1 MAAPPW
7 TLLPPVAPAPT
18 PAPTDGAPREERPA
32 VLVIEPSTV
41 TSPQPST
48 LTANAPSEGAPS
60 RTDDDQRAGNDV
72 ATRVEPKRI
81 IYNDDEDDFDPKVC
95 VNARG
100 CTYGHRTP
108 YTRHLCRGWYGVTQ
122 LHPFYMI
129 FWTPKDTAYTIVRRI
144 LSLFHIIFVAVIGT
158 AAWPAPA
165 PWRERPRRLTRV
177 SGSFSALFRWQRPRW
192 CFWSW

>member
-1 MAAPPW
+1 MAAPPLV
-7 TLLPPVAPAPT
+7 LLSPMAPAPT
-18 PAPTDGAPREERPA
+18 DMAPREASPA
-32 VLVIEPSTV
+32 VLVVVPTTV
-41 TSPQPST
+41 SSPQPST
-48 LTANAPSEGAPS
+48 LATDTPSERAPSKADGG
-60 RTDDDQRAGNDV
+60 QRPGNDV

-108 YTRHLCRGWYGVTQ
+108 YMRHLCRGWYGVTQ

-144 LSLFHIIFVAVIGT
+144 LSLIHIIFVAVICT
-158 AAWPAPA
+158 VAWPALA
-165 PWRERPRRLTRV
+165 PTRDPFRLTH
-177 SGSFSALFRWQRPRW
+177 GPDLLAPLPWQRPRW